1 MLAAAEPFTNERRI
15 ASAQDA
21 ERHEKKP
28 LNENGA
34 GSTKRDSIIS
44 HRGKKTNEKENN
56 MKIAIYQIEAVR
68 DMDGIRFMGL
78 DARKHTRRWPKTDS
92 VNGRKARNTLI
103 G

>member
-1 MLAAAEPFTNERRI
+1 
-15 ASAQDA
+15 
-21 ERHEKKP
+21 
-28 LNENGA
+28 
-34 GSTKRDSIIS
+34 
-44 HRGKKTNEKENN
+44 

-68 DMDGIRFMGL
+68 DIDGIRFMGL

>member
-34 GSTKRDSIIS
+34 GLMQRDRIITLN
-44 HRGKKTNEKENN
+44 GKKQAK
-56 MKIAIYQIEAVR
+56 R
-68 DMDGIRFMGL
+68 
-78 DARKHTRRWPKTDS
+78 RKT
-92 VNGRKARNTLI
+92 
-103 G
+103 

>member
-1 MLAAAEPFTNERRI
+1 
-15 ASAQDA
+15 
-21 ERHEKKP
+21 
-28 LNENGA
+28 
-34 GSTKRDSIIS
+34 
-44 HRGKKTNEKENN
+44 

-68 DMDGIRFMGL
+68 DIDGIRFMVL